1 ESRRDALM
9 LRRADAAMLA
19 MVVVWGVNF
28 PIVKITLREIS
39 PMVFNA
45 LRFGG
50 ATVLLLAVGAR
61 GGNQPVPRAAW
72 PGIIALGLLGCAVLG
87 RPPRPPAPRSP
98 HHGPAPTPHPPPG
111 RGHPGA
117 DPRGAA

>member
-1 ESRRDALM
+1 M

-61 GGNQPVPRAAW
+61 GGWSDARV
-72 PGIIALGLLGCAVLG
+72 CAVLG
-87 RPPRPPAPRSP
+87 RLPCLLAPLSA
-98 HHGPAPTPHPPPG
+98 HHVPAPTHHPHHG